1 MHITAPFPFPLP
13 FELMKERRPI
23 VERREHEARPGNPD
37 ERQAGC
43 SLASRSP
50 GPPDS
55 IQSTCP
61 EIALSTDSLL
71 NVIRF
76 PAHSPACP
84 TDAKLETQRSL
95 RIHLARFVLASVVS
109 DLQSRLHVCDA
120 LKVSLRGCVW

>member
-13 FELMKERRPI
+13 FEPIQERRPI
-23 VERREHEARPGNPD
+23 VKRKGTFSATGESGRTASWLF
-37 ERQAGC
+37 AG

-50 GPPDS
+50 RPPDP

-71 NVIRF
+71 NVIDF

-95 RIHLARFVLASVVS
+95 RIHPHTFCLGASRFRPPRVL
-109 DLQSRLHVCDA
+109 
-120 LKVSLRGCVW
+120 